1 MTLTEIEKILEKS
14 GTSRTEVVKITFV
27 SDEVLKKSIK
37 GEVMLFKGVPAE
49 LLEFIAPN
57 KYVVLF
63 KAASMRAHLRKVK
76 ENENEKA

>member
-1 MTLTEIEKILEKS
+1 MTLSEIEKKLEKVGS
-14 GTSRTEVVKITFV
+14 SRTEVVKITFV

-63 KAASMRAHLRKVK
+63 KAASMRAYIRKQK
-76 ENENEKA
+76 NEIN

>member
-1 MTLTEIEKILEKS
+1 MTLSEIEKILEKS
-14 GTSRTEVVKITFV
+14 GSSRTETVKITFV

-63 KAASMRAHLRKVK
+63 KAASMRAYIRKQK
-76 ENENEKA
+76 ND